1 MAQLAERFRRW
12 IVAPLTSV
20 RVRHCS
26 PAMVVKVKHDIYGE
40 TELNVS
46 RVIAICPKKKWILFE
61 DVYWPL
67 SDEDFEKIAD
77 AWRQLFNR

>member
-1 MAQLAERFRRW
+1 MVYVAERFRRNTVDVVYAGSNPVVHP
-12 IVAPLTSV
+12 I
-20 RVRHCS
+20 
-26 PAMVVKVKHDIYGE
+26 MIVKVKHDIYGE

-67 SDEDFEKIAD
+67 SDEDFKKVAD